1 MDLSD
6 FSADVISYG
15 SFTNVPLICNK
26 IDRLIENESSLDSN
40 FLNANYDFL
49 STPYQQLKN
58 SINKKESNWIF
69 GKVRENEKIRLD
81 TERQYLL
88 LDRIESFISF
98 INGIVELSATQIF
111 SPKKV
116 ELIVRKRYGELINE
130 MEKMQ
135 SKHDMEISY
144 YERKKH
150 ENDLSVEQL
159 RNDINFMKSDG
170 EASLKQKNTKNELCD
185 VLIQKIK
192 STKLQDI
199 PADTLGMILN
209 FFNSNSDVNGTKV
222 SELLKAI
229 SDTKKSDADA
239 YRSYSEGSSKM
250 ADAESKTLE
259 NLIKMENFQRNRRD
273 NY

>member
-1 MDLSD
+1 MNLND

-15 SFTNVPLICNK
+15 SFPKVPLFGNN

-69 GKVRENEKIRLD
+69 GKIRENEKIRLD

-135 SKHDMEISY
+135 RKHDMEISY

-159 RNDINFMKSDG
+159 RNDIYYMKSDG
-170 EASLKQKNTKNELCD
+170 ESSINQKNKQNDLCD
-185 VLIQKIK
+185 LLIQKIK

-199 PADTLGMILN
+199 PSDSLGMILD
-209 FFNSNSDVNGTKV
+209 FFKPNSEVNGTKV
-222 SELLKAI
+222 SELLKVINDA
-229 SDTKKSDADA
+229 KKSDADA
-239 YRSYSEGSSKM
+239 YRSYSEGNSKM
-250 ADAESKTLE
+250 ADAEAKTLE
-259 NLIKMENFQRNRRD
+259 NLIKMENFKKNRRD